1 MNKRDLK
8 TTMAGTKLVIFTLA
22 SILVTG
28 TLASIMGNVGF
39 GDRVEYRAEF
49 TTASGLAKGDDV
61 RVAGITVGEV
71 LAVEIEGGDHAMVTF
86 RIDETVPL
94 TTASGAQ
101 VRYLNLV
108 GDRYL
113 ALTQDAGSEESQE
126 PGAETTAASATGA
139 SATGASATGASAE
152 GAAGASPLRQGQ
164 AIAMANTTPALDLTE
179 LFNGFQPLFQA
190 LQPKDVNKL
199 SLNLIRVL
207 QGEGGT
213 IASLLSETAELTSAL
228 AERDQ
233 LIGDVITNLTKTL
246 NTVNNHHTELASLI
260 QQLSGWMKD
269 LARDKE
275 AIGDS
280 ISSIGDLTDELAGLL
295 TDVRPF
301 LKEDIKQ
308 LKRLVDILNKP
319 GNQKLLDKTL
329 ERLPETLES
338 QARIGSYGS
347 WYNYY
352 LCDLDFSIKLP
363 SLGEV
368 LDNSPAVKA
377 IQKQLDNVAFYSR
390 AERCEL

>member
-1 MNKRDLK
+1 MN
-8 TTMAGTKLVIFTLA
+8 APSPVSESSA
-22 SILVTG
+22 SAT
-28 TLASIMGNVGF
+28 
-39 GDRVEYRAEF
+39 E
-49 TTASGLAKGDDV
+49 
-61 RVAGITVGEV
+61 
-71 LAVEIEGGDHAMVTF
+71 
-86 RIDETVPL
+86 
-94 TTASGAQ
+94 
-101 VRYLNLV
+101 
-108 GDRYL
+108 
-113 ALTQDAGSEESQE
+113 ALTQDAGSKDYGSTESGSTGSEATGSVSAE
-126 PGAETTAASATGA
+126 PASTGSSSADTADASAD
-139 SATGASATGASAE
+139 AT
-152 GAAGASPLRQGQ
+152 PLRRGQ
-164 AIAMANTTPALDLTE
+164 AIAMSNTTPALDLTE

-228 AERDQ
+228 AERDK
-233 LIGDVITNLTKTL
+233 LIGDVITNLSKTL
-246 NTVNNHHTELASLI
+246 NTVNAHHTELADLI

-269 LARDKE
+269 LARDKD

-301 LKEDIKQ
+301 VKKDIKE
-308 LKRLVDILNKP
+308 LKRVVAILNKP
-319 GNQKLLDKTL
+319 GNQKLMDKTL
-329 ERLPETLES
+329 KRLPETLES

-363 SLGEV
+363 SLGEL

-390 AERCEL
+390 AERCKL

>member
-8 TTMAGTKLVIFTLA
+8 TAVAGTKLVVFTLV

-39 GDRVEYRAEF
+39 GDRVSYRAEF
-49 TTASGLAKGDDV
+49 TTASGLSEGDDV

-86 RIDETVPL
+86 RVDKSVPL

-113 ALTQDAGSEESQE
+113 ALTQDAGNQ
-126 PGAETTAASATGA
+126 GA
-139 SATGASATGASAE
+139 SDP
-152 GAAGASPLRQGQ
+152 SPLRKGQ
-164 AIAMANTTPALDLTE
+164 AIALANTTPALNLTE

-213 IASLLSETAELTSAL
+213 VASLLSQTASLTSAL
-228 AERDQ
+228 AERDE
-233 LIGDVITNLTKTL
+233 LIGDVITNLSKTL
-246 NTVNNHHTELASLI
+246 NTVNEHHSELAELI

-308 LKRLVDILNKP
+308 LKRVMAVLNKP
-319 GNQKLLDKTL
+319 GNQKLLDRTL
-329 ERLPETLES
+329 ERLPATLEA

-363 SLGEV
+363 SLGEL

-377 IQKQLDNVAFYSR
+377 IQKQLDNVAFYSKS
-390 AERCEL
+390 ERCKL

>member
-1 MNKRDLK
+1 MVRRERGSAVNKRDLK
-8 TTMAGTKLVIFTLA
+8 TTMAGTKLVIFTVV

-28 TLASIMGNVGF
+28 TLASIMGNLGF
-39 GDRVEYRAEF
+39 ADRVQYRAEF

-71 LAVEIEGGDHAMVTF
+71 LAVDIEGGDHAMATF
-86 RIDETVPL
+86 RIDKTVPL

-113 ALTQDAGSEESQE
+113 ALTQDTGSKESDSS
-126 PGAETTAASATGA
+126 GAT
-139 SATGASATGASAE
+139 
-152 GAAGASPLRQGQ
+152 PLRMGQ

-213 IASLLSETAELTSAL
+213 IASLLSETASLTSAL

-233 LIGDVITNLTKTL
+233 LIGDVITNLSKTL
-246 NTVNNHHTELASLI
+246 NTVNDHHTELASLI
-260 QQLSGWMKD
+260 KELSGWMND

-275 AIGDS
+275 ALGDS

-308 LKRLVDILNKP
+308 IKRVVSILNKP
-319 GNQKLLDKTL
+319 GNQKLMDRTL
-329 ERLPETLES
+329 KRLPGVLES

-363 SLGEV
+363 SLGEM

-377 IQKQLDNVAFYSR
+377 IQKKLDNVAFYSQ
-390 AERCEL
+390 AERCKL

>member
-1 MNKRDLK
+1 MGTRERGSAVNKRDLK
-8 TTMAGTKLVIFTLA
+8 TTVAGTKLVIFTVL
-22 SILVTG
+22 SIIVTG

-39 GDRVEYRAEF
+39 GDRVPYRAEF
-49 TTASGLAKGDDV
+49 TTASGLSEGDDV

-86 RIDETVPL
+86 RVDRTVPL

-113 ALTQDAGSEESQE
+113 ALTQDAGSQE
-126 PGAETTAASATGA
+126 TGSDAT
-139 SATGASATGASAE
+139 
-152 GAAGASPLRQGQ
+152 PLRQGQ
-164 AIAMANTTPALDLTE
+164 ALAMANTTPALDLTE

-213 IASLLSETAELTSAL
+213 VASLLSETAELTSAL

-233 LIGDVITNLTKTL
+233 LIGDVITNLSKTL
-246 NTVNNHHTELASLI
+246 NTVNEHHTELAELI

-308 LKRLVDILNKP
+308 LKRVVDILNKP

-363 SLGEV
+363 SLGEL

-390 AERCEL
+390 AERCKL

>member
-8 TTMAGTKLVIFTLA
+8 TAVAGTKLVVFTVI

-39 GDRVEYRAEF
+39 GDRVPYRAEF
-49 TTASGLAKGDDV
+49 TTASGLSEGDDV

-71 LAVEIEGGDHAMVTF
+71 IAVEIEGGDHAMVTF
-86 RIDETVPL
+86 RVDKTVPL

-113 ALTQDAGSEESQE
+113 ALTQDAGSQESS
-126 PGAETTAASATGA
+126 GTGSTAAT
-139 SATGASATGASAE
+139 
-152 GAAGASPLRQGQ
+152 PLRKGQ

-190 LQPKDVNKL
+190 LQPQDVNKL

-213 IASLLSETAELTSAL
+213 VASLLSQTASLTSAL

-233 LIGDVITNLTKTL
+233 LIGDVITNLSKTL
-246 NTVNNHHTELASLI
+246 NTVNEHHAELAELI

-308 LKRLVDILNKP
+308 LKRVVDILNKP

-329 ERLPETLES
+329 ERLPETLAS

-363 SLGEV
+363 SLGEL

-377 IQKQLDNVAFYSR
+377 IQKELDNVAFYSR
-390 AERCEL
+390 AERCKL

>member
-1 MNKRDLK
+1 MNKRDLR
-8 TTMAGTKLVIFTLA
+8 TAVAGTKLAIFTVV
-22 SILVTG
+22 SVLVTA

-39 GDRVEYRAEF
+39 GDRVLYRAEF
-49 TTASGLAKGDDV
+49 STASGLGEGDDV

-71 LAVEIEGGDHAMVTF
+71 LSVDIEGGDHAMVSF
-86 RIDETVPL
+86 RIDKTVPL
-94 TTASGAQ
+94 TSASGAQ

-113 ALTQDAGSEESQE
+113 ALTQDASSKE
-126 PGAETTAASATGA
+126 PGPGETTGATSASSVSDSEDVAPSEAT
-139 SATGASATGASAE
+139 
-152 GAAGASPLRQGQ
+152 PLRKGQ
-164 AIAMANTTPALDLTE
+164 AIAMSNTTPALDLTE

-213 IASLLSETAELTSAL
+213 IASLLSETASLTSAL

-233 LIGDVITNLTKTL
+233 LIGDVITNLSKTL
-246 NTVNNHHTELASLI
+246 STVNAHHAELADLI
-260 QQLSGWMKD
+260 KQLSGWMKD

-301 LKEDIKQ
+301 VKKDIKE
-308 LKRLVDILNKP
+308 LKRVVGVLNKP
-319 GNQKLLDKTL
+319 DNQKLLDKTL

-363 SLGEV
+363 SLGDV

-377 IQKQLDNVAFYSR
+377 IQKKLDNVAFYSR
-390 AERCEL
+390 AERCKL

>member
-1 MNKRDLK
+1 
-8 TTMAGTKLVIFTLA
+8 
-22 SILVTG
+22 
-28 TLASIMGNVGF
+28 
-39 GDRVEYRAEF
+39 
-49 TTASGLAKGDDV
+49 
-61 RVAGITVGEV
+61 
-71 LAVEIEGGDHAMVTF
+71 
-86 RIDETVPL
+86 
-94 TTASGAQ
+94 
-101 VRYLNLV
+101 
-108 GDRYL
+108 
-113 ALTQDAGSEESQE
+113 
-126 PGAETTAASATGA
+126 
-139 SATGASATGASAE
+139 
-152 GAAGASPLRQGQ
+152 
-164 AIAMANTTPALDLTE
+164 MANTTPALDLTE

-213 IASLLSETAELTSAL
+213 VASLLSETAELTSAL

-233 LIGDVITNLTKTL
+233 LIGDVITNLSKTL
-246 NTVNNHHTELASLI
+246 NTVNEHHTELADLI

-308 LKRLVDILNKP
+308 LKRVVDILNKP
-319 GNQKLLDKTL
+319 GNQKLLDRTL

-363 SLGEV
+363 SLGEL

-390 AERCEL
+390 AERCKL